1 MRNLFANYCRL
12 QKEKKKRKRGGG
24 KKNRSK
30 VKRTIANLFCCMLI

>member
-12 QKEKKKRKRGGG
+12 QKEKKKRKRGG

-30 VKRTIANLFCCMLI
+30 VKRTIANLFCCILI